1 MGGGGRGE
9 GSLTSRCA
17 LDSEPDAGAAGE
29 ERERGAREGSLSL
42 VCEHKVVRASVLK
55 SVVFLSF
62 LRISTSNL
70 ASVTFPPTP
79 L

>member
-1 MGGGGRGE
+1 MRGRKGFSDVRRAT
-9 GSLTSRCA
+9 GLVSLCFR
-17 LDSEPDAGAAGE
+17 LRGE
-29 ERERGAREGSLSL
+29 ERERGARGGGSLSL

-55 SVVFLSF
+55 SVLFFRSF
-62 LRISTSNL
+62 GISSSNL